1 MMRSHGALAAAV
13 LLSFMLG
20 SIHAFS
26 LFIAPLEAELAA
38 GRSEVSLVYSL
49 ALLCLTGAVLVGHR
63 LFSRLSPA
71 VLAGLVGIAGASGLM
86 IAAIGQSL
94 WQVILGYS
102 LLYGAANGL
111 GYGFCLQMGG
121 RALPAR
127 AGFAM
132 GLVTA
137 VYALGAASFATLL
150 DLVIAAG
157 GAALGFAVLAVSLLV
172 VAALSAALFRWSR
185 VEAVADRAAVSA
197 GAIGFDRLFWLL
209 WSGYGLAVAAG
220 LMALGHAAG
229 IVAAAGGTP
238 AQVLAGAMLIA
249 LGNALGGFAVA
260 AIADRVPPG
269 RLLWILPLLSAL
281 ALAGQAAVDGGLAAL
296 IGLALIGVAYGAIIA
311 VTPYAVAR
319 FYGASRYPAAYGRIF
334 TAWGLAG
341 LIAPVFAGLLYDL
354 GGSYRVALVTAA
366 VAAGGASA
374 IAFLLDAKD
383 APPTRP

>member
-1 MMRSHGALAAAV
+1 MMRSRGALAAAV

-20 SIHAFS
+20 SIHAYS
-26 LFIAPLEAELAA
+26 LFIAPLEAKLDA

-49 ALLCLTGAVLVGHR
+49 ALLCLTAAVLVGHR
-63 LFSRLSPA
+63 LFRRLSPGS
-71 VLAGLVGIAGASGLM
+71 LTLLVGLSGASGLM
-86 IAAIGQSL
+86 IASFGQSL

-127 AGFAM
+127 AGLAM

-137 VYALGAASFATLL
+137 VYALGAASFAKLL
-150 DLVIAAG
+150 DLLIAGG
-157 GAALGFAVLAVSLLV
+157 GAALGFKVLAVALLATAV
-172 VAALSAALFRWSR
+172 FSAALFRWSR
-185 VEAVADRAAVSA
+185 VEAVSDGAAVA
-197 GAIGFDRLFWLL
+197 AEPVRFDRLFWLL

-229 IVAAAGGTP
+229 IVAAAGGTL
-238 AQVLAGAMLIA
+238 AQILAGAMLIA
-249 LGNALGGFAVA
+249 LGNAFGGFAVA
-260 AIADRVPPG
+260 AVADRVPPG
-269 RLLWILPLLSAL
+269 RLLWTLPLLSAL
-281 ALAGQAAVDGGLAAL
+281 ALAGQAAVDGGVAAL
-296 IGLALIGVAYGAIIA
+296 IGLTLIGVAYGAIIA

-319 FYGASRYPAAYGRIF
+319 FYGAARYPAAYGRIF

-354 GGSYRVALVTAA
+354 GGGYRLALIFAA
-366 VAAGGASA
+366 LAAAAASG
-374 IAFLLDAKD
+374 IAFLLVV
-383 APPTRP
+383 RR